1 MSNAA
6 ARIPLLRFGTVLFA
20 PSTAITE
27 IGANPPSSTAV
38 FFGAAIWLGLCP
50 PLFAYIGTSM
60 FGWRLGVEPMF
71 LAPATLRRDR
81 PRLLRAPARAG
92 FSSTAFVAHW
102 MAATYDADS
111 SFNRSL
117 ALVTLVGTP
126 LTVGSVVHL
135 YPNAFLNV
143 LVLVPTLI
151 WSMYLLYRGL
161 PIAAQDRTGAR
172 NADGVCADRLS
183 LGRVGDPAR
192 HHGRALEPRNRPA
205 SRDLTARPPDQTES
219 TR

>member
-50 PLFAYIGTSM
+50 PLFAYIGTSL

-71 LAPATLRRDR
+71 LAPATLGAIALAYLA
-81 PRLLRAPARAG
+81 LLLVG
-92 FSSTAFVAHW
+92 FLSTAFVAHW

-126 LTVGSVVHL
+126 LTVGSIVHL

-161 PIAAQDRTGAR
+161 PALLKTEQGRGMLMASALIAYLLVAWVT
-172 NADGVCADRLS
+172 L
-183 LGRVGDPAR
+183 LGITAVLWS
-192 HHGRALEPRNRPA
+192 HGIGPQVA
-205 SRDLTARPPDQTES
+205 T
-219 TR
+219 